1 MQIRVLTLNVWN
13 NDGPS
18 QRTSLINQ
26 ELKRLQP
33 DLISFQE
40 VVRSAE
46 KDQLAELTEGLGFT
60 TTHQADMQAYEPPF
74 FDRFG
79 GAAIATKLPH
89 SRLEVVDLR
98 KSGSSD
104 VPWATMAVSLALP
117 DLGELLFIAASS
129 SWRLNA
135 EAARERQA
143 FDLVDLDSRHRR
155 ELPTIIAGDFNASPE
170 SASIRFLTGL
180 QSLDGRS
187 VHYHDAWAIG
197 GQGPGWT
204 WSDENPNAKIG
215 IEQIVGQPA
224 HRRRID
230 YVFVGGWDDHP
241 RARAKVLDARLAFDE
256 PLGGLWASD
265 HFGVLVT
272 LDVTKNQL

>member
-13 NDGPS
+13 NEGAPE
-18 QRTSLINQ
+18 RTSLINR
-26 ELKRLQP
+26 ELSRLQP

-40 VVRSAE
+40 VVRSSE
-46 KDQLAELTEGLGFT
+46 KDQLADLTAGLGYV

-89 SRLEVVDLR
+89 RQLEVVDLR
-98 KSGSSD
+98 KSGSTD

-117 DLGELLFIAASS
+117 GLGELLFIGASS

-143 FDLVDLDSRHRR
+143 LELVDLDSRHRR
-155 ELPTIIAGDFNASPE
+155 DLPTIIAGDFNASPD
-170 SASIRFLTGL
+170 SASIRFLAGR

-187 VHYHDAWAIG
+187 VHYHDAWTIA
-197 GQGPGWT
+197 GQGPSWT
-204 WSDENPNAKIG
+204 WTDENPNAKIG
-215 IEQIVGQPA
+215 IEQIVGQSS

-230 YVFVGGWDDHP
+230 YVFVGGWDEHP
-241 RARAKVLDARLAFDE
+241 HARANVLEARLAFEQPIDAV
-256 PLGGLWASD
+256 WASD

-272 LDVTKNQL
+272 LDITKS